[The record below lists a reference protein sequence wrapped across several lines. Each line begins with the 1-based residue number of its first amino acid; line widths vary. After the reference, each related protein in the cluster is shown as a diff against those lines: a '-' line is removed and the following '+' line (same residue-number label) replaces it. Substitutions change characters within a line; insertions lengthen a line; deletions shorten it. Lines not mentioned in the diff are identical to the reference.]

1 MRICQNLR
9 KIRKKGH
16 LSPKSP
22 ILRKIRRFWQIRMF
36 FWRLHFARFS
46 EKSGDFGKFAFFF
59 KTMDR
64 SNPQRSR
71 WWHTFWALGAVRR
84 LIGNTPVFDARRWIF
99 ARENKIPDAGLRF
112 FPSPPDMCSMGGG
125 RGKHPETSLSGI
137 LFSRR
142 HAYVECLG
150 RSGWDRAY
158 CVQKI
163 CNFPSVRMRH
173 FFGSSLQ
180 AIARFNLIGDR
191 TWCLGNSIGI
201 PFYRRRWRNRFL
213 VRDHRAR

>member
-1 MRICQNLR
+1 
-9 KIRKKGH
+9 
-16 LSPKSP
+16 
-22 ILRKIRRFWQIRMF
+22 
-36 FWRLHFARFS
+36 
-46 EKSGDFGKFAFFF
+46 
-59 KTMDR
+59 MDR

-71 WWHTFWALGAVRR
+71 WWNTFWALGAVRH

-150 RSGWDRAY
+150 RSG
-158 CVQKI
+158 
-163 CNFPSVRMRH
+163 
-173 FFGSSLQ
+173 
-180 AIARFNLIGDR
+180 
-191 TWCLGNSIGI
+191 
-201 PFYRRRWRNRFL
+201 
-213 VRDHRAR
+213 